1 MKISNINEFKR
12 SFEKLQWLF
21 KTFEAQNFEDLSP
34 MELDFFREVL
44 GRLASTVDVSDIK
57 DVDQS
62 NPAISPSSQEASRA
76 LQETETPIEPP
87 SKVDSS
93 STKVEDTPETNQ
105 DPMAAQNIPQKEE
118 TKEPAN
124 PQPKEEVNQ
133 PAIDESKDTTIANSD
148 NTKDNDA
155 ASAPATKNVVD
166 QFFNNSPSIA
176 DRAQKNIDD
185 STTHLLRRG
194 GHLSLNSL
202 IDLNRRFLII
212 NDVFGNKRMNFDK
225 EIEFIDNLS
234 DLNSAMNHLNENVVK
249 TYNVNTSTKGFEILK
264 KVITRR
270 FES

>member
-1 MKISNINEFKR
+1 
-12 SFEKLQWLF
+12 
-21 KTFEAQNFEDLSP
+21 

-62 NPAISPSSQEASRA
+62 NQAISPSSQEASPA
-76 LQETETPIEPP
+76 VQETETPIEPR

-93 STKVEDTPETNQ
+93 STKVEDTPETNE
-105 DPMAAQNIPQKEE
+105 DAIAAQNIPQKEE

-124 PQPKEEVNQ
+124 PQPKEEVSQ
-133 PAIDESKDTTIANSD
+133 PAIDESKDTTIAKND

-155 ASAPATKNVVD
+155 ESAPATKNVVD

-176 DRAQKNIDD
+176 DRAQKNMDD

-234 DLNSAMNHLNENVVK
+234 DLNSAMNHLNENVVN

>member
-21 KTFEAQNFEDLSP
+21 KTFEAQNFKDLSP

-57 DVDQS
+57 DVGQS
-62 NPAISPSSQEASRA
+62 NPAISPSSQEASPA
-76 LQETETPIEPP
+76 VQETETPIEPIN
-87 SKVDSS
+87 KVDNSS
-93 STKVEDTPETNQ
+93 IKVEDTPETNE
-105 DPMAAQNIPQKEE
+105 DPIAAQNIPQKEE

-124 PQPKEEVNQ
+124 PQPKEKISQ
-133 PAIDESKDTTIANSD
+133 PAIDESKDTTIAKND

-155 ASAPATKNVVD
+155 ESAPATKNVVD

-176 DRAQKNIDD
+176 DRAQKNMDD

-225 EIEFIDNLS
+225 EIEFIDSLS
-234 DLNSAMNHLNENVVK
+234 DLNSAMNHLNGNVVK